1 MIKLIMYELG
11 GVKSRANV
19 SIQPLKV
26 SLFFMVLLVIHIIYI
41 YLVACRS
48 EQRNVIS

>member
-26 SLFFMVLLVIHIIYI
+26 SLFFMVIYIIYI
-41 YLVACRS
+41 L
-48 EQRNVIS
+48 